1 MQQQVERGRAPELR
15 TRRLL
20 LRRWQAQDLE
30 PFSAISADPEVMEH
44 FPAPLSREQSA
55 ALIERTEAS
64 FDTHGYGLWAVE
76 LCDENPLVGIVGALA
91 VEDDLPFYPAVELGW
106 RLGHE
111 LWGRGIATEG
121 ARAVSE
127 YAFQTLGLRE
137 LVAYTAASNQR
148 SQRVMERLGMQR
160 DAAEDFMHPKLSVN
174 HPLAPHVLYRL
185 SPSDLQR
192 LPASHSAEAR

>member
-20 LRRWQAQDLE
+20 LRRWQEQDLE
-30 PFSAISADPEVMEH
+30 PFSAISADPKVMEY
-44 FPAPLSREQSA
+44 FPSTLTTEQSA
-55 ALIERTEAS
+55 ALIERNEAS
-64 FDTHGYGLWAVE
+64 FDAHGYGLWAVE
-76 LCDENPLVGIVGALA
+76 LCGEAALIGFVGALA

-111 LWGRGIATEG
+111 FWGRGIATEG
-121 ARAVSE
+121 ARVVSE

-137 LVAYTAASNQR
+137 LVAYTAARNLR
-148 SQRVMERLGMQR
+148 SQRVMERLGMR
-160 DAAEDFMHPKLSVN
+160 HDPAEDFLHPKLFPD

-185 SPSDLQR
+185 SPSDLQW

>member
-1 MQQQVERGRAPELR
+1 MQQQAEWGRTPQLR

-20 LRRWQAQDLE
+20 LRRWQEQDRE
-30 PFSAISADPEVMEH
+30 PFSAISADPKVMEH
-44 FPAPLSREQSA
+44 FPASLSRAQSA

-64 FDTHGYGLWAVE
+64 FDAHGYGLWAVE
-76 LCDENPLVGIVGALA
+76 LCGESSLVGFLGALA

-106 RLGHE
+106 RLGRE
-111 LWGRGIATEG
+111 FWGRGIATEG

-137 LVAYTAASNQR
+137 LVAYTAARNLR
-148 SQRVMERLGMQR
+148 SQRVMERLGMHR
-160 DAAEDFMHPKLSVN
+160 DAAEDFLHPKLSLD
-174 HPLAPHVLYRL
+174 HPLAPHMLYRL
-185 SPSDLQR
+185 RPSDLQR